1 MALATPVMTVQDA
14 RSLASVRRAPFN
26 MVALHWHG
34 AGGVRY
40 RVRFR
45 DGWSPWQAADS
56 TGVQGGWSIGNIDWV
71 GTATAV
77 QTEPTRGVRVYTVW
91 SPVDGSAPQ
100 RRLEIANAPPIIP
113 RLSWGADESIRRA
126 APQYAPAVRFA
137 LVHHTA
143 GNNNY
148 TRAQSAA
155 IVRGIEI
162 YHVKGNGWN
171 DIGYNF
177 LVDKYGQVFEGR
189 YGGVDRPVIGAHAE
203 GFNTG
208 SVGVALIGDFT
219 SATITPA
226 AKSALEQLLAWR
238 LDVAHVDPLS
248 SLTVASQGNSR
259 YPRGTPVLVRA
270 IGAHRDVY
278 FTDCPGNA
286 LYNEIP
292 SIAKAVA
299 ALGGPKIYAPL
310 AKTVETET
318 RVTAKLSAAI
328 PWTVTITSSSGAQVA
343 QGSGVG
349 PSVDWT
355 WDASAAPVDRYT
367 WTISAGT
374 IAAGTARTATGTFGS
389 TTALTLQKVSASPG
403 AAAPGQTVTIGYTLS
418 APALVSA
425 TLANAAGQTVAALL
439 STQKPAGAQTLA
451 VTPPAGLPK
460 GQYSVV
466 LTAVSGAKTVTATA
480 PFAVD
485 DILVAFVASSL
496 GATVT
501 LARAPFSLTLQVLQ
515 GTTVLATP
523 TLQPLVGSQTTAWTA
538 LPDGAYTVALTVTD
552 DVGTFTES
560 QPLTVD
566 TTPPKVTVLS
576 YANLRFRVG
585 EPVTLTLVVGAAKYT
600 RHVNKPAT
608 TQFWLKTKPTAYTLL
623 ATDAAGNV
631 TRVRYRK

>member
-1 MALATPVMTVQDA
+1 MALANTPVLTVHDA
-14 RSLASVRRAPFN
+14 RSLAAAHGRFN
-26 MVALHWHG
+26 LVAFHWRG
-34 AGGVRY
+34 PATVRY

-45 DGWSPWQAADS
+45 DGWSPWRAADP
-56 TGVQGGWSIGNIDWV
+56 VAVEHGWSIGNIDWV

-77 QTEPTRGVRVYTVW
+77 QTRPVRGVRAYTVW
-91 SPVDGSAPQ
+91 SPSGTAAPQ
-100 RRLEIANAPPIIP
+100 RRLAIANAPPIVP

-126 APQYAPAVRFA
+126 APQYAPALRFA

-203 GFNTG
+203 GFNTA

-219 SATITPA
+219 SRTITPA
-226 AKSALEQLLAWR
+226 AKTALEQLLAWR
-238 LDVAHVDPLS
+238 LDLAHVDPLS
-248 SLTVASQGNSR
+248 TATIPSQGNSR
-259 YPRGTPVLVRA
+259 FPKGTPVLVRA

-278 FTDCPGNA
+278 FTDCPGDG

-328 PWTVTITSSSGAQVA
+328 PWTVTITSSAGAQVA
-343 QGSGVG
+343 QGAGTG
-349 PSVDWT
+349 PAVDWT
-355 WDASAAPVDRYT
+355 WDASAAPPDRYT
-367 WTISAGT
+367 WTI
-374 IAAGTARTATGTFGS
+374 AAGSARTATGTFGATS
-389 TTALTLQKVSASPG
+389 ALSLQKVSASPA
-403 AAAPGQTVTIGYTLS
+403 AAAPGAAVTVAYTLS

-425 TLANAAGQTVAALL
+425 TLADAAGQTVATLPTL
-439 STQKPAGAQTLA
+439 QKPAGAQTLA
-451 VTPPAGLPK
+451 VTPPGDLPK
-460 GQYSVV
+460 GRYSIV
-466 LTAVSGAKTVTATA
+466 LTAVSGAKAVTVSA
-480 PFAVD
+480 PFVID
-485 DILVAFVASSL
+485 DILPSFVATSL

-501 LARAPFSLTLQVLQ
+501 LARAPSALTLQVLQ
-515 GTTVLATP
+515 GTTPIAAPVLQLAA
-523 TLQPLVGSQTTAWTA
+523 GSQTTSWPP
-538 LPDGAYTVALTVTD
+538 LPDGVYTVALTIAD
-552 DVGTFTES
+552 DIGTFTQS
-560 QPLTVD
+560 LPLTVD
-566 TTPPKVTVLS
+566 TTPPHVDVLS
-576 YANLRFRVG
+576 YANLRFRVD
-585 EPVTLTLVVGAAKYT
+585 EPVTLTLQVGATTYT
-600 RHVNKPAT
+600 RHVGKPAT
-608 TQFWLKTKPTAYTLL
+608 TQFWLKAKPTAYTLL
-623 ATDAAGNV
+623 AADAAGNV
-631 TRVRYRK
+631 TRIRYRK

>member
-1 MALATPVMTVQDA
+1 MTVHDA
-14 RSLASVRRAPFN
+14 RSLAAAHGRFN
-26 MVALHWHG
+26 MVALHWRG
-34 AGGVRY
+34 TASARY
-40 RVRFR
+40 RVRFS
-45 DGWSPWQAADS
+45 DGWSPWRAADPL
-56 TGVQGGWSIGNIDWV
+56 TVERGWSIGNIDWV

-77 QTEPTRGVRVYTVW
+77 QTQPARGVRVYTVW
-91 SPVDGSAPQ
+91 SPTVDSPPQ
-100 RRLEIANAPPIIP
+100 RRLQLANAPPIIP

-126 APQYAPAVRFA
+126 APQYAPALRFA

-143 GNNNY
+143 GNNTY

-177 LVDKYGQVFEGR
+177 LVDKFGQVFEGR

-219 SATITPA
+219 SRTITPA
-226 AKSALEQLLAWR
+226 AKTALEQLLAWR
-238 LDVAHVDPLS
+238 LDLAHVDPLS
-248 SLTVASQGNSR
+248 TVEIASQGNSR
-259 YPRGTPVLVRA
+259 FPKGAPVLVRA

-278 FTDCPGNA
+278 FTDCPGNG

-328 PWTVTITSSSGAQVA
+328 PWTVTITSSAGVQVA
-343 QGSGVG
+343 QGTGTG
-349 PSVDWT
+349 PVVDWT
-355 WDASAAPVDRYT
+355 WDASSAPPDRYT
-367 WTISAGT
+367 WT
-374 IAAGTARTATGTFGS
+374 IAAGTARTASGTFGA
-389 TTALTLQKVSASPG
+389 TTALTLQKVSASP
-403 AAAPGQTVTIGYTLS
+403 AAAAAGQTVTVSYTLS
-418 APALVSA
+418 APAFVSA
-425 TLANAAGQTVAALL
+425 TLADAAGQTVATLL
-439 STQKPAGAQTLA
+439 STQKPAGVQTLA
-451 VTPPAGLPK
+451 VTPPADLPK

-466 LTAVSGAKTVTATA
+466 LTAVSGARAVTASA
-480 PFAVD
+480 PFMVD
-485 DILVAFVASSL
+485 DILVAFVATTG

-501 LARAPFSLTLQVLQ
+501 LARAPSSLTLAVLQ
-515 GTTVLATP
+515 GTTTVAAP
-523 TLQPLVGSQTTAWTA
+523 ELQPAAGSQTTTWPA
-538 LPDGAYTVALTVTD
+538 LPDGVYTVALTVTD
-552 DVGTFTES
+552 DVGTFTQS

-566 TTPPKVTVLS
+566 TTPPHVDVVS
-576 YANLRFRVG
+576 YTNLRFRVD
-585 EPVTLTLVVGAAKYT
+585 EPVTLTLIVGAARYT

-608 TQFWLKTKPTAYTLL
+608 TQFWLKTKPAAYTLL
-623 ATDAAGNV
+623 AADAAGNV
-631 TRVRYRK
+631 TRIRYRK